1 MMEETRHPSIGKK
14 KRGKRRTLLWLTVLA
29 AMALGLGF
37 VVTKGE
43 LNLSETLSTV
53 REISKDATHDL
64 RSTVDSAVR
73 TDKERENLA
82 ARISELEDRVA
93 LLEARSMEPVKRD
106 DNGKRLERRIE
117 FELFSTGAFDLES
130 IDVAVA
136 DGKATLT
143 GTVRAEAE
151 RVLAERIA
159 EEVPG
164 VTQVLN
170 ELRIESPKVPQTGG

>member
-1 MMEETRHPSIGKK
+1 MMEETRHPSIGKT
-14 KRGKRRTLLWLTVLA
+14 KRGKRRTLLWLSVLA
-29 AMALGLGF
+29 VMALGFGF

-53 REISKDATHDL
+53 REISEDATHDL

-73 TDKERENLA
+73 TDSEREELA
-82 ARISELEDRVA
+82 ARISDLEDRVA
-93 LLEARSMEPVKRD
+93 LLEARSMEPVRRD
-106 DNGKRLERRIE
+106 DKGTRLERRIE
-117 FELFSTGAFDLES
+117 FELFSTGAFDLKS
-130 IDVAVA
+130 LDIAVA
-136 DGKATLT
+136 DGKATLA
-143 GTVRAEAE
+143 GTVRTEAE

-170 ELRIESPKVPQTGG
+170 ELRIEPPKVPASGR